1 VRADVCNKKM
11 LKCFRVVRNCNERL
25 GVSEGDVV
33 TIKNILSFVEGEEM
47 VLKVVLNMK
56 ER

>member
-1 VRADVCNKKM
+1 M
-11 LKCFRVVRNCNERL
+11 ERL

-33 TIKNILSFVEGEEM
+33 TIKNILSFMEGEEM

-56 ER
+56 RR